1 MIRCCSFASYSSY
14 HCSSRTLPCR
24 LKRKTNLNCSEAT
37 LSKPQQQPAH
47 VMMPRTI
54 VKPLCDGNLPP
65 ILNRSE
71 HRGSEY
77 QFQSKL
83 HTALIPSLSL
93 IPSTLSSGTGK
104 QRFTGLGLASSKAR
118 NPSRFNCVFLIRE
131 GGGWITS
138 TANTFTAPCYCQ
150 SEKKFPSPHL
160 SCSSPICPLRINN
173 AESMQGVA
181 SAIATAAL
189 EKVVLIS

>member
-1 MIRCCSFASYSSY
+1 MNSEHARNGIGTDATPYRLYTNFCSFHSKKLHNLLGLLSTKAVTSRMIRCCSFASYSSY

-24 LKRKTNLNCSEAT
+24 LKRKTNLNCNEAT

-83 HTALIPSLSL
+83 HTALIPALSL

-104 QRFTGLGLASSKAR
+104 QRFTGLSLASSKAR
-118 NPSRFNCVFLIRE
+118 NPSRFNCVLLIRE
-131 GGGWITS
+131 GGG
-138 TANTFTAPCYCQ
+138 
-150 SEKKFPSPHL
+150 
-160 SCSSPICPLRINN
+160 
-173 AESMQGVA
+173 
-181 SAIATAAL
+181 
-189 EKVVLIS
+189 